1 MHRSGIRLDMSK
13 RYQLAGAKVPV
24 SCKAPRPH
32 SPYSAFACR
41 TGRKGTKRSRIK
53 TSSPP
58 GAIPETS
65 KVMLAGSYRQGLF

>member
-1 MHRSGIRLDMSK
+1 M
-13 RYQLAGAKVPV
+13 PV

-53 TSSPP
+53 IVAAGRDLGDIKGDVGGKLSS
-58 GAIPETS
+58 
-65 KVMLAGSYRQGLF
+65 GSVLIRGQGRPTGGP